1 MLEDNTLASL
11 AALPTPQPPVSD
23 HEVFTQEQWTT
34 LLAISEVF
42 IPDLTL
48 CLEDPQYAGH
58 LSRLRKILPSSADE
72 SLIKSYLSETVRN
85 DAYFKESIRQ
95 RLVGYVPKAQTKGL
109 AFLLSALNTRLGS
122 LVMTGSTE
130 LFHTRSLTER
140 TRIVFNWSE
149 SYLAP
154 LRAFFGGAESLTR
167 ATWLAQS
174 STFHELLDYPKVPK
188 DIERHPSYDF
198 KFLDFSTGSVDEIEQ
213 IQADVVIV
221 GSGCG
226 AGVVAEHLSNALSDM
241 VPKPRILVLEKGY
254 HFPSSHFPMDQAA
267 AGVNIQEGGGTVMS
281 DDGSIA
287 VLAGATF
294 GGGGTINWSASL
306 QPHRKIREEWAV
318 KQDLPFLTSQSF
330 QECLD
335 EVCDKMGVCRAH
347 DTEGLSKIEQN
358 YGNAALLESSRRLG
372 YHASIVPQN
381 TAGKRHYCGRCGMG
395 CASATKQGPA
405 NFWLPAAADKGVE
418 FIQGCFVD
426 NIVWDEATS
435 PHTATAVRATWQS
448 QDRSTTRKLRI
459 IAKHI
464 VVSSGTL
471 HSPLLLHRSGL
482 TPAFNNNIG
491 AHLHLHPTATVKGT
505 YADRVDPW
513 DGAILTSVMTSLED
527 LDGKGHGPKIELL
540 LGIPELAGILMPL
553 RPRLSLSAIAQASP
567 NTQSTDQAVLR
578 TALDWRVRVAEN
590 GHSFTY
596 IVIQRDH
603 ANELNSKK
611 SYVYQDAE
619 DLTKVNIKY
628 TPSLEDREH
637 LVEGLVAAAR
647 MHYVMNA
654 KTIELCSPL
663 IEPFE
668 RPATNSDEEFEA
680 WILSIKNLG
689 TELLNTAKVRLGSAH
704 QMGTCR
710 MASSAENGVVDATGK
725 VHGIRNVFVAD
736 ASILPSASGVNP
748 MVTTMGLSLHV
759 ARNIVE
765 SIKNAS

>member
-11 AALPTPQPPVSD
+11 AAIPTPFPPVSD
-23 HEVFTQEQWTT
+23 HEVFTAEQWTT
-34 LLAISEVF
+34 LLTISEVF
-42 IPDLTL
+42 IPDLTS
-48 CLEDPQYAGH
+48 CLDDTQYASLMSKLQH
-58 LSRLRKILPSSADE
+58 ILPDSADE
-72 SLIKSYLSETVRN
+72 SLIRSYLGETTAGDSE
-85 DAYFKESIRQ
+85 FKESVRQ
-95 RLVGYVPKAQTKGL
+95 RFVGYIPKAQSKGL
-109 AFLLSALNTRLGS
+109 AFLLAALNTRLGS

-130 LFHTRSLTER
+130 PFHTRTLTDR
-140 TRIVFNWSE
+140 TRIVLNWAE
-149 SYLAP
+149 SYLGP
-154 LRAFFGGAESLTR
+154 LRAFFGGIESLTR

-174 STFHELLDYPKVPK
+174 STLHQLLDYPKVPK

-198 KFLDFSTGSVDEIEQ
+198 KFLDFSTGSADQIEEIR
-213 IQADVVIV
+213 ADIIII

-226 AGVVAEHLSNALSDM
+226 AGVVAEHLSSALSDM
-241 VPKPRILVLEKGY
+241 ISKPRILVIEKGY
-254 HFPSSHFPMDQAA
+254 HFPSSHFPMDQSA
-267 AGVNIQEGGGTVMS
+267 AGVNIQEGGGIVMS

-287 VLAGATF
+287 VVAGSTF

-306 QPHRKIREEWAV
+306 QPHRKVREEWAA
-318 KQDLPFLTSQSF
+318 KQDLPFLTSASF

-358 YGNAALLESSRRLG
+358 FGNAALLESSRRLG

-405 NFWLPAAADKGVE
+405 NFWLPAAAEKGVE

-426 NIVWDEATS
+426 AIVWGEGNS
-435 PHTATAVRATWQS
+435 PRKATAIRATWQS
-448 QDRSTTRKLRI
+448 KDRSVTRKLRI
-459 IAKHI
+459 SAKHI

-482 TPAFNNNIG
+482 TPAFNNHIG

-505 YADRVDPW
+505 YEERVNPW
-513 DGAILTSVMTSLED
+513 DGAILTAVMTSLED

-540 LGIPELAGILMPL
+540 LGIPDLAGILMPL
-553 RPRLSLSAIAQASP
+553 RTQLSLKALAASSL
-567 NTQSTDQAVLR
+567 NTQSVKQAALR
-578 TALDWRVRVAEN
+578 TALDWRVRVAEH

-596 IVIQRDH
+596 IAIQRDH
-603 ANELNSKK
+603 ADELNSKK

-619 DLTKVNIKY
+619 DMTKVKIKY
-628 TPSLEDREH
+628 TPSLKDREH
-637 LVEGLVAAAR
+637 LIEGLIAAAR
-647 MHYVMNA
+647 MHYVMDA
-654 KTIELCSPL
+654 KTIELCSPF

-668 RPATNSDEEFEA
+668 RPSTNADGEFEA
-680 WILSIKNLG
+680 WISSIKALG
-689 TELLNTAKVRLGSAH
+689 PEVLNTTRSRLGSAH

-710 MASSAENGVVDATGK
+710 MASTADKGVVDATGK
-725 VHGIRNVFVAD
+725 VHGTQNVFVAD

-748 MVTTMGLSLHV
+748 MVSTMGLSLHV
-759 ARNIVE
+759 ARKIAEVV
-765 SIKNAS
+765 KNS